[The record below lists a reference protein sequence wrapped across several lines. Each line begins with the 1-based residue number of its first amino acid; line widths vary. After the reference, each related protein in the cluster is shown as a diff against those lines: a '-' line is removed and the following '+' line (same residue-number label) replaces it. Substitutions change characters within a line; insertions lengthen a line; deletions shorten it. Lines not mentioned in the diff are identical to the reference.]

1 MATKKAPYPQE
12 VAVSESLKAFGV
24 TYAVHHIGLTEK
36 REGREKPWQ
45 CDQWH
50 VTLKREGRPLY
61 TADYFTGLGNREG
74 YNVNARSVY
83 DVERNERARPVAP
96 EAGAVLY
103 SLLSDADCGRD
114 TFSDFCGDMGYDED
128 SRRAFEVYTACQ
140 RTAAD
145 LARLFTPTE
154 LDTLRANLEDY

>member
-24 TYAVHHIGLTEK
+24 TYTVRHVGLTEK

-61 TADYFTGLGNREG
+61 TTDYFTGLGHRKNHRHVKTTSDLDH
-74 YNVNARSVY
+74 NVRFS
-83 DVERNERARPVAP
+83 RPVAP

-103 SLLSDADCGRD
+103 SLLSDADCGGD
-114 TFSDFCGDMGYDED
+114 TFSDFCGNMGYDED
-128 SRRAFEVYTACQ
+128 SRRAFAIYTACQ
-140 RTAAD
+140 DTFTA
-145 LARLFTPTE
+145 LRRFFTPAE